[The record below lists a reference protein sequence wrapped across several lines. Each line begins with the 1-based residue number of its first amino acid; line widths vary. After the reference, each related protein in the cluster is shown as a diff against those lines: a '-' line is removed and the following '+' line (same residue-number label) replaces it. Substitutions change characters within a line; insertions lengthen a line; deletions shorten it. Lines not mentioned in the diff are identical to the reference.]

1 VHACA
6 ARVRTSAGTCC
17 AAAGAAQRFGL
28 LAADRGGALVEA
40 VVQDAAVKRVGQ
52 VRQHP
57 PQPRGAGDHAG
68 QVAELASD
76 AGELG
81 VEGGAAPPWE
91 RSPSFQSR

>member
-1 VHACA
+1 VRSNA
-6 ARVRTSAGTCC
+6 A
-17 AAAGAAQRFGL
+17 AAQRFGL

-40 VVQDAAVKRVGQ
+40 VIQDAGVKRLGQ

-81 VEGGAAPPWE
+81 VDAGARVFGVFEDAEEWWVE
-91 RSPSFQSR
+91 RRCGC